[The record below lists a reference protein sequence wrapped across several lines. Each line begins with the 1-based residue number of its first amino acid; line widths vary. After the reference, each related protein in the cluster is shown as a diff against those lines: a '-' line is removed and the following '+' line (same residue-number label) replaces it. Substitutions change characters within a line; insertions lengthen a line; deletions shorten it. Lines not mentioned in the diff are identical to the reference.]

1 MLNHSNS
8 NLLLLSAW
16 KIERCILLGR
26 AMPGYAKIL
35 SLVVSELTQGKYY
48 VPYIADEFI
57 KREDDVYF
65 NLAGIAVNDPILGD
79 STLAQ
84 QGTESARR

>member
-1 MLNHSNS
+1 ML
-8 NLLLLSAW
+8 
-16 KIERCILLGR
+16 
-26 AMPGYAKIL
+26 P
-35 SLVVSELTQGKYY
+35 LVMHGLIQRKYY

-57 KREDDVYF
+57 KQEDDVYF

-84 QGTESARR
+84 QGTESPYH

>member
-1 MLNHSNS
+1 MENRKVYLTGES
-8 NLLLLSAW
+8 
-16 KIERCILLGR
+16 
-26 AMPGYAKIL
+26 YAG
-35 SLVVSELTQGKYY
+35 VCQNPFAGCPELTQGKYY